1 MTLIVFGGPSLAPGT
16 RERFPEL
23 SFRGPARQGD
33 VYLALRE
40 APRAIGIID
49 GFFDAV
55 PSVWHKEVLWAM
67 AQGVHILGASSIGAL
82 RAAELDSFGV
92 EGIGSVYEAFRDG
105 VLEDDD
111 EVAVTHGPLELG
123 HRPLTLAMVSIRATL
138 AAFPADQLEEA
149 GSLELFRDA
158 AKVLG
163 YRERT
168 VSRISARALELGV
181 HEPDVAALSA
191 YLTENF
197 VDAKAEDAEMLLR
210 VMRDRATAFL
220 EPKSVRYTFNDT
232 SAWRAFVAW
241 AEGQPWPRAA

>member
-1 MTLIVFGGPSLAPGT
+1 MTMIVFAGPSLPPGA

-23 SFRGPARQGD
+23 SFLGPARQGD

-40 APRAIGIID
+40 SPQAIGIID

-92 EGIGSVYEAFRDG
+92 EGIGLVYEAFRDG

-138 AAFPADQLEEA
+138 EAFPADELEEA
-149 GSLELFRDA
+149 GSLVLFRDA
-158 AKVLG
+158 AKALG

-168 VSRISARALELGV
+168 VPRISERALEQRGNTDDIEMLAAHV
-181 HEPDVAALSA
+181 TEKLIDVK
-191 YLTENF
+191 
-197 VDAKAEDAEMLLR
+197 AKDAEKLM
-210 VMRDRATAFL
+210 VAMRDRAMEFL
-220 EPKSVRYTFNDT
+220 EPKTVRYTFNDT

-241 AEGQPWPRAA
+241 AENQTWPRVA

>member
-1 MTLIVFGGPSLAPGT
+1 MTLIVFGGPSLKAGA

-23 SFRGPARQGD
+23 SIRGPARQGD

-55 PSVWHKEVLWAM
+55 PSVWHKEALWAM

-82 RAAELDSFGV
+82 RAAELDSFGM

-138 AAFPADQLEEA
+138 EAAPADWVEEA
-149 GSLELFRDA
+149 CSLSIYRDA
-158 AKVLG
+158 AKALG

-168 VSRISARALELGV
+168 VPKISAKALELGGKAS
-181 HEPDVAALSA
+181 DVAKLSVQM
-191 YLTENF
+191 TEKF
-197 VDAKAEDAEMLLR
+197 VDVKAADAETLLTA
-210 VMRDRATAFL
+210 MRDRAAEFSKPNT
-220 EPKSVRYTFNDT
+220 VRYTFNDT
-232 SAWRAFVAW
+232 SAWRAFVTW
-241 AEGQPWPRAA
+241 AESQSYPRAS

>member
-1 MTLIVFGGPSLAPGT
+1 MTLIVFGGPSLAPGA

-23 SFRGPARQGD
+23 SLRGPARQGD

-40 APRAIGIID
+40 SPKAIGIID

-82 RAAELDSFGV
+82 RAAELESFGM
-92 EGIGSVYEAFRDG
+92 EGVGSVYEAFRDG
-105 VLEDDD
+105 ALEDDD

-138 AAFPADQLEEA
+138 AAFPADKLEEPT
-149 GSLELFRDA
+149 SLALYRDA
-158 AKVLG
+158 AKALG

-168 VSRISARALELGV
+168 VSRISARALERGGHRADIDTLAAQV
-181 HEPDVAALSA
+181 SEKLVDV
-191 YLTENF
+191 
-197 VDAKAEDAEMLLR
+197 KAEDAETLLTM
-210 VMRDRATAFL
+210 MRDRAAEFL
-220 EPKSVRYTFNDT
+220 EPKTVRYTFNDT

-241 AEGQPWPRAA
+241 AEGQAWPRVA

>member
-1 MTLIVFGGPSLAPGT
+1 MTLIVFGGPSLKAGA

-23 SFRGPARQGD
+23 SLRGPARQGD

-40 APRAIGIID
+40 SPRAIGIID

-92 EGIGSVYEAFRDG
+92 EGVGHVYEAFRDG
-105 VLEDDD
+105 ELEDDD

-138 AAFPADQLEEA
+138 DAFPADRLAEPA
-149 GSLELFRDA
+149 SLPLFRDA
-158 AKVLG
+158 AKALG
-163 YRERT
+163 YRDRT
-168 VSRISARALELGV
+168 VQRISARALNLGG
-181 HEPDVAALSA
+181 HAADIAALSGHLA
-191 YLTENF
+191 EHL
-197 VDAKAEDAEMLLR
+197 VDVKAEDAETLMT
-210 VMRDRATAFL
+210 VMRDRAAEFAQ
-220 EPKSVRYTFNDT
+220 PKTVRYTFNDT

-241 AEGQPWPRAA
+241 AEGQTWPRMA

>member
-1 MTLIVFGGPSLAPGT
+1 MTMLVFGGPSLTAGA

-40 APRAIGIID
+40 SPRVIGIID

-82 RAAELDSFGV
+82 RAAELDSFGM
-92 EGIGSVYEAFRDG
+92 EGVGSVYEAFRDG
-105 VLEDDD
+105 ALEDDD
-111 EVAVTHGPLELG
+111 EVAVTHGPAELG

-138 AAFPADQLEEA
+138 AAFPADLLA
-149 GSLELFRDA
+149 APASLEIVKEA
-158 AKVLG
+158 AKSLG
-163 YRERT
+163 YRERS
-168 VSRISARALELGV
+168 VPAISALALKRGGQGDDIETLATHLAGRLV
-181 HEPDVAALSA
+181 DVKAA
-191 YLTENF
+191 
-197 VDAKAEDAEMLLR
+197 DAETLLTA
-210 VMRDRATAFL
+210 MRDRSAEFA
-220 EPKSVRYTFNDT
+220 EPKTVRYTFNET

-241 AEGQPWPRAA
+241 AETQSGPRAA

>member
-1 MTLIVFGGPSLAPGT
+1 MTIIVFGGPSMPSDA

-40 APRAIGIID
+40 SPTAIGIID

-67 AQGVHILGASSIGAL
+67 VQGVHILGASSIGAL
-82 RAAELDSFGV
+82 RAAELDSFGM
-92 EGIGSVYEAFRDG
+92 EGVGSVYEAFRDG
-105 VLEDDD
+105 ALEDDD
-111 EVAVTHGPLELG
+111 EVAVTHGPAELG

-138 AAFPADQLEEA
+138 AAFPTDQLSEPD
-149 GSLELFRDA
+149 SLEIIREA
-158 AKVLG
+158 AKSLG

-168 VSRISARALELGV
+168 VPAISALALNRGGQGTDIDILAAHLSERLV
-181 HEPDVAALSA
+181 DVKAA
-191 YLTENF
+191 
-197 VDAKAEDAEMLLR
+197 DAEALLA
-210 VMRDRATAFL
+210 VMRDRSAEFS

-241 AEGQPWPRAA
+241 AEGQEWPRAA

>member
-1 MTLIVFGGPSLAPGT
+1 MTMLVFGGPSMPSGA

-40 APRAIGIID
+40 SPTAIGIID

-82 RAAELDSFGV
+82 RAAELDSFGM
-92 EGIGSVYEAFRDG
+92 EGVGGVYEAFRDG
-105 VLEDDD
+105 ELEDDD
-111 EVAVTHGPLELG
+111 EVAVTHGPAELG

-138 AAFPADQLEEA
+138 AAFPADQLSEPV
-149 GSLELFRDA
+149 SLEAFRDA
-158 AKVLG
+158 AKSLG

-168 VSRISARALELGV
+168 VPAISALALKRGGQGADIHTLATHLAERWV
-181 HEPDVAALSA
+181 DVKAA
-191 YLTENF
+191 
-197 VDAKAEDAEMLLR
+197 DAETLLTA
-210 VMRDRATAFL
+210 MRDRADEFA
-220 EPKSVRYTFNDT
+220 EPKTVRYTFNDT

-241 AEGQPWPRAA
+241 AEGQVWPRAA